1 MPVDFVVGG
10 LARSDDFCFRET
22 FVEQLWDTLR
32 KENVLLLA
40 PRRMGKTSVMYRLLD
55 QPRNDFRVIHLNVEP
70 LESPADFFISL
81 IDAVNEHQPD
91 FVHKLLSPSW
101 KSLKQMASRVEG
113 IDFLDFKVTLRKAE
127 DWDNNWR
134 ELALQL
140 MQRVAATGEPI
151 LFIIDELPD
160 MLTAMQARSEQ
171 ELTAFLHTFRQIRQ
185 APAHPQNIA
194 DIRWLVG
201 GSVNIR
207 GTLDELGQLKL
218 INDFHTE
225 MLPPLTDDEV
235 SDFVTTML
243 SDRSMQTEPAA
254 ITEIRQLLGN
264 PIPFF
269 LQLLTQEL
277 YREHR
282 RQGHQQ
288 DNKPIDEAAVRHVF
302 QHVLLGEAAHDKL
315 QHFHSRIR
323 LHYPDAEQEAAYGLL
338 DKLSLTK
345 EGASKKALFNI
356 YLELE
361 NASATPRSA
370 QTLKR
375 AFSHLLLRLQSD
387 FYVEHRGKKLDFSS
401 RLLKVWWKRN
411 YGYDAA

>member
-1 MPVDFVVGG
+1 MPIDFVVGG
-10 LARSDDFCFRET
+10 LARNDDFCFREDI
-22 FVEQLWDTLR
+22 VEQLWETLK

-55 QPRNDFRVIHLNVEP
+55 QPCSNYRVIHLNVEP

-91 FVHKLLSPSW
+91 FVHKVLSPSW
-101 KSLKQMASRVEG
+101 KKLKKMVGCVEEV
-113 IDFLDFKVTLRKAE
+113 DFLDFKITLRKSE
-127 DWDNNWR
+127 DWEENWR
-134 ELALQL
+134 ELAPQF
-140 MQRVAATGEPI
+140 MQRVSATGEPI

-160 MLTAMQARSEQ
+160 MLAAMQARSEK
-171 ELTAFLHTFRQIRQ
+171 ELSAFLHMFRKLRQ
-185 APAHPQNIA
+185 EPAGPGKHTK
-194 DIRWLVG
+194 IRWLVG

-225 MLPPLTDDEV
+225 MLPPFSDDEV
-235 SDFVTTML
+235 ASFVTTML
-243 SDRSMQTEPAA
+243 NERGIQIDPEA
-254 ITEIRQLLGN
+254 ISEIQQLLGA

-277 YREHR
+277 YRER
-282 RQGHQQ
+282 RRRKQQ
-288 DNKPIDEAAVRHVF
+288 PNNPIDPETVRHIF

-323 LHYPDAEQEAAYGLL
+323 LHYPDSEQEAAYALL
-338 DKLSLTK
+338 DQLSLTK
-345 EGASKKALFNI
+345 TGASTKALFNRYI
-356 YLELE
+356 ELE
-361 NASATPRSA
+361 NNKASPRSGQA
-370 QTLKR
+370 LKL
-375 AFSHLLLRLQSD
+375 AFNHLLLRLQSD
-387 FYVEHRGKKLDFSS
+387 FYIERRKNRLDFGS
-401 RLLKVWWKRN
+401 RLLKAWWHRN

>member
-10 LARSDDFCFRET
+10 LARNDDFCFREA
-22 FVEQLWDTLR
+22 FVEQLWDTLK

-55 QPRNDFRVIHLNVEP
+55 QPRNGFRVIHLNVEP

-91 FVHKLLSPSW
+91 FVHKVLSPSW
-101 KSLKQMASRVEG
+101 QRLKQMAGRVEE
-113 IDFLDFKVTLRKAE
+113 IDFLDFKVTLRRAE
-127 DWDNNWR
+127 NWDKDWQ
-134 ELALQL
+134 ELASQF
-140 MQRVAATGEPI
+140 MQRVTAAGEPI

-171 ELTAFLHTFRQIRQ
+171 ELTAFLHMFRKIRQ
-185 APAHPQNIA
+185 TPAHSQKDNG
-194 DIRWLVG
+194 IRWLVG

-225 MLPPLTDDEV
+225 TLPPLTDREV
-235 SDFVTTML
+235 AEFVTTML
-243 SDRSMQTEPAA
+243 SERNMQTAPATVA
-254 ITEIRQLLGN
+254 EIQNLLGN

-277 YREHR
+277 YRERR
-282 RQGHQQ
+282 RQGQQQ
-288 DNKPIDEAAVRHVF
+288 DSKPIDPAAVRHVF

-323 LHYPDAEQEAAYGLL
+323 LHYPDAEQEAAYALL
-338 DKLSLTK
+338 DQLSLTK
-345 EGASKKALFNI
+345 NGSSAKALFNRYI
-356 YLELE
+356 ELE
-361 NASATPRSA
+361 NNSATPRSG

-375 AFSHLLLRLQSD
+375 AFNHLLLRLQSD
-387 FYVEHRGKKLDFSS
+387 FYVERRDNRLDFGS
-401 RLLKVWWKRN
+401 RLLKVWWQRN